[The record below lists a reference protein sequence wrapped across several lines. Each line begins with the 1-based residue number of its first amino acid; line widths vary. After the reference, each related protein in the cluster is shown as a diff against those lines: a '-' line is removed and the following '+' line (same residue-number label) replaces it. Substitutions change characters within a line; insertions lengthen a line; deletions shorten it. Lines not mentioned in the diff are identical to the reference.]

1 MAYLGN
7 TPTTQSFISGTDYF
21 NGTGAQTA
29 FTLTRTVASVN
40 DIEAVVNN
48 VVQQPNDAYNISGTT
63 ITFTSAPSA
72 GTNNVYVR
80 YLSTTTQAI
89 TPSQNTVSW
98 NTLDANTQGDL
109 GISFKNRIINSNM
122 AIDQR
127 NNGASV
133 TQIVS
138 GVYGVDRWYTF
149 GQVTSKFTYQQ
160 VTDAPSGFKNS
171 TRITSSSA
179 YTVGAAELYQFSQNI
194 EGLNVYDLGWG
205 TASAKTVTLSFWVKS
220 SLTGTFGV
228 FLGNSAAN
236 RLYPASYTIN
246 VANTWEQKSVT
257 IAGDT
262 TGTWLTDN
270 GVGIRLGFVMG
281 AGSSFSGTAN
291 AWNAGTTYA
300 PTGAVSVVGTSGAT
314 WLLTGVQLEVG
325 TQATTFTLAGGSYGA
340 ELALCQRYFEVHV
353 CGGNNTG
360 IMPMSTGS
368 ATSGR
373 GTYVFKVQ
381 KRANPSSVTFLAA
394 NQYLYQGAGLNAA
407 PSGIA
412 IAVAS
417 PSALLIDVTIS
428 GATTNA
434 TANLLENSTAG
445 ANMISISA
453 EL

>member
-7 TPTTQSFISGTDYF
+7 TPITQSFISGTDYF

-340 ELALCQRYFEVHV
+340 ELALCQRYCQVFAN
-353 CGGNNTG
+353 GNENG
-360 IMPMSTGS
+360 PLGFANGVS
-368 ATSGR
+368 ATFFVTHYGAV
-373 GTYVFKVQ
+373 VF
-381 KRANPSSVTFLAA
+381 R
-394 NQYLYQGAGLNAA
+394 AA
-407 PSGIA
+407 PSATLTGSLFMSNYSSNIA
-412 IAVAS
+412 TITGVNNINFAANTNSVRIAFS
-417 PSALLIDVTIS
+417 LNLTPSKESAGFNANAGSLILS
-428 GATTNA
+428 
-434 TANLLENSTAG
+434 S
-445 ANMISISA
+445 